1 MLAAW
6 GPHSALGRAGGPVA
20 QARFPAGGGLGAP
33 CRLLL
38 GAPDLPL
45 QMTNGLWWPSACERA
60 QFIGRRLVCSV
71 LVLLRVCN
79 DCGLQQ
85 NVSASDMFM
94 WSIRDTPAHPAR
106 CELGLTRNR
115 ALHPA
120 RIELATFSMLG

>member
-1 MLAAW
+1 M
-6 GPHSALGRAGGPVA
+6 A
-20 QARFPAGGGLGAP
+20 QARFLAGGGLRVP

-38 GAPDLPL
+38 GAPNLPL
-45 QMTNGLWWPSACERA
+45 QLKTGLWWPSACERA

-79 DCGLQQ
+79 DFGLQQ

-106 CELGLTRNR
+106 CELRLTRNL

-120 RIELATFSMLG
+120 RIELATFSVLG